1 MEMFHNIMVGLAGSE
16 ADTELIGYA
25 AMVARVAGPGELQFV
40 HALPTQPP
48 HSELAAGPS
57 HREVLEGMRQAVA
70 SHFGAATVSPAI
82 SCHVLPGER
91 IDRLLEFAAEHE
103 TDLVLVGH
111 RRERSGRRSLARRLA
126 MKAPCSVWMAP
137 EGSPA
142 TLGRVLAPIDF
153 SDSAADALSV
163 AAALAARGGARE
175 CFALHVYFNDAVT
188 TYDEYAEVLRGKEEQ
203 AFARFVAPLDLH
215 GVEVRPLFHEAPNVA
230 HAVERVAGEL
240 GADLVVMGTRGRS
253 RSAAV
258 LLGSETEQT
267 IMASRIP
274 VLAVKHYGARLN
286 LLQALFD
293 KKFRHRGGFRHGVL
307 ADPPMPH

>member
-1 MEMFHNIMVGLAGSE
+1 MELFHNIMVGLAGSE
-16 ADTELIGYA
+16 ADAELIGYA
-25 AMVARVAGPGELQFV
+25 AMLAGATGPRELHFV
-40 HALPTQPP
+40 HVLPTQPP
-48 HSELAAGPS
+48 HSDRAAGPS
-57 HREVLEGMRQAVA
+57 HQEALEGMRQAVA
-70 SHFGAATVSPAI
+70 GHFGAAPVSPAV

-91 IDRLLEFAAEHE
+91 TDRLLEFAAEHDI
-103 TDLVLVGH
+103 DLVLVGH
-111 RRERSGRRSLARRLA
+111 RRGRSGRRSLARRLA

-137 EGSPA
+137 EGSAP
-142 TLGRVLAPIDF
+142 TLRRILAPIDF
-153 SDSAADALSV
+153 SGAAADALGI

-175 CFALHVYFNDAVT
+175 CFALHVYFNEAVT

-215 GVEVRPLFHEAPNVA
+215 GVEVRPLFREGPDVA
-230 HAVERVAGEL
+230 HAVEQVATEL

-258 LLGSETEQT
+258 LLGSETEHT

-293 KKFRHRGGFRHGVL
+293 KKFRHQGGFRHGSL
-307 ADPPMPH
+307 ADPMAPH